1 VDKLTKEEMQT
12 LLNIMLSVTVK
23 YKSKES
29 EILDVIYEKLEKM
42 LRE

>member
-1 VDKLTKEEMQT
+1 MDKLTKEEMQT